1 MLQTVL
7 DHLDK
12 IVRPAIRDYVAA
24 EEALDAAHAS
34 KDQTAIA
41 AARDNVMRLARTAAI
56 ETHHL
61 QDVILSNLRPQ
72 YARIEDVRN
81 AARSVCVFARGTTA
95 VTDTDLLKDTADA
108 IKHFEMSRNSS
119 DVARADDVLSMS
131 NGYGEMRFGEQ
142 KFGGKEQVSIKTK
155 DGHKYSLLWV
165 IHNSYDAHMKILGQ
179 PEKALGQ
186 F

>member
-12 IVRPAIRDYVAA
+12 IVRPAIRNYVAA

-34 KDQTAIA
+34 KDQAAIA

-61 QDVILSNLRPQ
+61 QDVILSNLRPH
-72 YARIEDVRN
+72 YARIEDVRS
-81 AARSVCVFARGTTA
+81 AARFVCVFARGTTA
-95 VTDTDLLKDTADA
+95 VTDTDLLRDTADA
-108 IKHFEMSRNSS
+108 IKHFEMNRHSS
-119 DVARADDVLSMS
+119 DVAGAADVLSMS
-131 NGYGEMRFGEQ
+131 NGYGEMRYGEQ
-142 KFGGKEQVSIKTK
+142 KHGGKEQVSIKTK

-165 IHNSYDAHMKILGQ
+165 IHNSYDAYIKILGQ
-179 PEKALGQ
+179 PEKPIGQ

>member
-1 MLQTVL
+1 MRASSRIISYAYATPSETETTVPGGCYDCLESSRIRMLQTVL

-24 EEALDAAHAS
+24 EEALNAAHAS

-72 YARIEDVRN
+72 YATPERGRKLAQDLRTCLSPHSGSPGPQQKGRLRPGCFAGHDQYRGDEEDVRLLPRP
-81 AARSVCVFARGTTA
+81 ARRVG
-95 VTDTDLLKDTADA
+95 
-108 IKHFEMSRNSS
+108 
-119 DVARADDVLSMS
+119 RALS
-131 NGYGEMRFGEQ
+131 ER
-142 KFGGKEQVSIKTK
+142 
-155 DGHKYSLLWV
+155 
-165 IHNSYDAHMKILGQ
+165 
-179 PEKALGQ
+179 P
-186 F
+186 

>member
-56 ETHHL
+56 ETHHKTSSFP
-61 QDVILSNLRPQ
+61 IC
-72 YARIEDVRN
+72 
-81 AARSVCVFARGTTA
+81 ARSTPGSRTSGT
-95 VTDTDLLKDTADA
+95 
-108 IKHFEMSRNSS
+108 
-119 DVARADDVLSMS
+119 
-131 NGYGEMRFGEQ
+131 
-142 KFGGKEQVSIKTK
+142 
-155 DGHKYSLLWV
+155 
-165 IHNSYDAHMKILGQ
+165 Q
-179 PEKALGQ
+179 PGQ
-186 F
+186 FAFLRAGRLPSPTPIC